1 MTYKLMHLIERYDD
15 LIIAHFV
22 HDSINA
28 SSFATGVMSV
38 ALVETYYVA
47 WAESAQLL
55 LYFFCIFILIFGKR
69 NYLVS
74 KSIRLWDDFWSNLV
88 MTYIL

>member
-28 SSFATGVMSV
+28 TSFATGVMPV
-38 ALVETYYVA
+38 TLVETYDVA
-47 WAESAQLL
+47 WAENAQLL
-55 LYFFCIFILIFGKR
+55 LYFIGIFILIGLAAAFLR
-69 NYLVS
+69 S
-74 KSIRLWDDFWSNLV
+74 SC
-88 MTYIL
+88 

>member
-28 SSFATGVMSV
+28 ASFATGVMSV
-38 ALVETYYVA
+38 ALVETYDVA

-55 LYFFCIFILIFGKR
+55 LYFFGIFILIGLAAAFLRSSCQVK
-69 NYLVS
+69 
-74 KSIRLWDDFWSNLV
+74 
-88 MTYIL
+88 